1 MSEIEKRPVKL
12 IVKFVKFVKNK
23 ASENEFPFDNI
34 SKSLTIATT
43 LFWKEWDAVKND
55 QSKREQFIKK
65 IREESKELESKGF
78 LHNSRGTKSISKRP
92 KTDRGEIPHL
102 DLVDITLLDKF
113 SKESLTKM
121 YEKLNK
127 KTNLNKKEYDIIYK
141 IYEILTKDTK

>member
-65 IREESKELESKGF
+65 IRIKGVF
-78 LHNSRGTKSISKRP
+78 A
-92 KTDRGEIPHL
+92 
-102 DLVDITLLDKF
+102 
-113 SKESLTKM
+113 
-121 YEKLNK
+121 
-127 KTNLNKKEYDIIYK
+127 
-141 IYEILTKDTK
+141 